1 MLHDVFSCI
10 WINTVTHNAIGM
22 VWCNQ
27 GFEFF
32 KMPDNLIIDII
43 VFVAIVIIILAKL
56 FL

>member
-1 MLHDVFSCI
+1 
-10 WINTVTHNAIGM
+10 M